1 VEETLMFKVMVLVT
15 NDETG
20 VQKLYQHEYEHRPT
34 LVGIETENNGLMEA
48 LANDYEDW
56 VDLFKADYNLLDSP
70 MAEVLEPV
78 AQELISST
86 DDPDEGLCQRDIE
99 ERDGLPGED

>member
-1 VEETLMFKVMVLVT
+1 MFKVTVLVT

-20 VQKLYQHEYEHRPT
+20 EQKLYQHEYEHRPT
-34 LVGIETENNGLMEA
+34 LVGIETENNGLVEA

-70 MAEVLEPV
+70 VAEDQDAFWAKVLEV
-78 AQELISST
+78 QGLISFT

-99 ERDGLPGED
+99 ERDED